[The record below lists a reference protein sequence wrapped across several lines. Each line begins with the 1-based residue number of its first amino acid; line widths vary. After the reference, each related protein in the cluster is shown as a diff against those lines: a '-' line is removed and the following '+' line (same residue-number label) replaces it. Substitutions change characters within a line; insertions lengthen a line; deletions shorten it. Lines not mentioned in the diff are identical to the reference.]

1 MSYLYVGLFLVSVGG
16 YVFLIASKFIVWAI
30 LKADPKFTTAY
41 KNMDVQVIQH
51 CVGIISEPVW
61 R

>member
-30 LKADPKFTTAY
+30 LKAKYEIYDS
-41 KNMDVQVIQH
+41 I
-51 CVGIISEPVW
+51 
-61 R
+61 